1 MGGIDYIALLTLIIG
16 GSLPLIVAVYL
27 SRRYR
32 SADDWIIGGR
42 RIPWYVAAGTQYA
55 TAVGGGVLVAHVGI
69 GYAWG
74 WSDLTYIGFVCLGL
88 VVLAILAPV
97 LRREKFTTIPDIL
110 VHLIGQEDKVVRALG
125 AIMAAVVPFGWC
137 GTQIVAFGRLFSGVT
152 GLSMEVVA
160 LIGTIIS
167 LLYVLPAGLLTVAW
181 TDFIFAFLML
191 VTSLT
196 IAGYAVSM
204 AGGWGGITS
213 KVPPEIW
220 GPQGLVAVGLSTVGL
235 WAVSIFL
242 GTITNQLYYLRIH
255 GATDEKAAR
264 WGVIGSIPPILL
276 AGVYAVL
283 VGLSVRA
290 LNPGFGVARR
300 EMAAGWFLTQIP
312 YWLLL
317 VFMIFGPITII
328 TTLDSSIHSVVVN
341 IVRDVYVALFRPS
354 ASEREVLL
362 ANRVISIILTAV
374 VYVLAMWYP
383 VALAWLVVTYGIS
396 AATLA
401 APIFIGLPLSK
412 TKYRTA
418 INRYSV
424 VASIVV
430 GAIVTYV
437 MYVRGDPIYSGWGVL
452 ASAVTLLAVGAATMR
467 KEGGGR

>member
-1 MGGIDYIALLTLIIG
+1 MGGIDYVALTTLIIG

-27 SRRYR
+27 SRHYR

-74 WSDLTYIGFVCLGL
+74 WSDLTYVGLVCLGL
-88 VVLAILAPV
+88 VVLAILAPT
-97 LRREKFTTIPDIL
+97 LRREKFTTVPDIL
-110 VHLIGQEDKVVRALG
+110 THLIRREDKVVRALG

-137 GTQIVAFGRLFSGVT
+137 GTQIVAFGRLFSGIT
-152 GLSMEVVA
+152 GLSMEVIA
-160 LIGTIIS
+160 LIGAIIS

-191 VTSLT
+191 ATSLT

-204 AGGWGGITS
+204 AGGWEGITFR
-213 KVPPEIW
+213 VPPELW
-220 GPQGLVAVGLSTVGL
+220 GPQGFVAVGLTTVGL

-242 GTITNQLYYLRIH
+242 GTVTNQLYYLRIH
-255 GATDEKAAR
+255 GAKDERAAR

-283 VGLSVRA
+283 LGLSIRA
-290 LNPGFGVARR
+290 LNPEFGVAKR

-312 YWLLL
+312 YALLL
-317 VFMIFGPITII
+317 AFLIFGPITII
-328 TTLDSSIHSVVVN
+328 TTLDSSIHSVVTN
-341 IVRDVYVALFRPS
+341 IVRDVYVAMFRPS

-362 ANRVISIILTAV
+362 ASRALSIVLTAV
-374 VYVLAMWYP
+374 VYVLAIWYP
-383 VALAWLVVTYGIS
+383 VALTWLVVTYGIS

-412 TKYRTA
+412 TKYYAA

-424 VASIVV
+424 TASIIA
-430 GAIVTYV
+430 GAVVTYV

-452 ASAVTLLAVGAATMR
+452 ASAIVLLVVGLATMG
-467 KEGGGR
+467 KEGKQQ